1 MRHAGLFIVT
11 LCFVAAAAAHHSPNL
26 HFDRSDIA
34 AISGEIAGIAWR
46 NPHTELIVSALD
58 ENGQPVSWVID
69 TRSASQFLRAGL
81 NREMFQVGDPIRVA
95 GFRGRRNRNALF
107 STNILL
113 ADGRELVADNF
124 ADARWSPERAVMLVS
139 GGGPAQQ
146 GDAPSSDARGI
157 FRVWSRDRS
166 DHGIQGTGRSLWL
179 DSYPLTEQARAV
191 QESWDRVADN
201 PYIRCET
208 GMPAIMDL
216 GTPMEF
222 VQEGD
227 DIVLYL
233 EEQDT
238 VRRIHMTNTAEAES
252 GTPLG
257 HSVGRWEGGSLVIS
271 TTDVNWPW
279 FDQSGV
285 PQSRDVQFAERFTP
299 SPDGRVLNYSIT
311 VTDPATF
318 TEAVTLERY
327 WIWVPGEQIRP
338 YDCTWDR
345 DDL

>member
-1 MRHAGLFIVT
+1 MRRAGSLVLA
-11 LCFVAAAAAHHSPNL
+11 LCLASGAAAHHSPNL
-26 HFDRSDIA
+26 HFDRNDIA
-34 AISGEIAGIAWR
+34 AISGHIAGVAWR
-46 NPHTELIVSALD
+46 NPHTELIVSAPD
-58 ENGQPVSWVID
+58 EQGRDVEWVID

-81 NREMFQVGDPIRVA
+81 SPEMFQVGDPIQVA

-124 ADARWSPERAVMLVS
+124 AAARWRPERAINLVS
-139 GGGPAQQ
+139 GEQPR
-146 GDAPSSDARGI
+146 PSSATPVREPEGI

-179 DSYPLTEQARAV
+179 DSYPLTAQARAV
-191 QESWDRVADN
+191 QEGWDRVADN

-222 VQEGD
+222 VAEGD

-238 VRRIHMTNTAEAES
+238 VRRIDMTGNGATGR

-257 HSVGRWEGGSLVIS
+257 YSRGRWDGDTLVVT
-271 TTDVNWPW
+271 TTDVDWPW

-285 PQSRDVQFAERFTP
+285 PQSRDVEFTERFTQ
-299 SPDGRVLNYSIT
+299 SADGRVLTYSIT

-318 TEAVTLERY
+318 TEPVTLERY
-327 WIWVPGEQIRP
+327 WVWVPGEEIRP
-338 YDCTWDR
+338 YNCTWSR